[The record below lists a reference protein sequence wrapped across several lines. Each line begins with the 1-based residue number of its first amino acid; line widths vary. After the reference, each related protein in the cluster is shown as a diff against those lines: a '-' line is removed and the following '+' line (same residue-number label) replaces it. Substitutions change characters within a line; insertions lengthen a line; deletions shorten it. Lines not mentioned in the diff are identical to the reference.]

1 MRKRKGFTLAELLIV
16 VAIIAV
22 LVAIA
27 IPMFNKQL
35 EKSREAADLAN
46 VRTAYAEV
54 MTEVILGNVDK
65 RVYVKLKQQIK
76 DWQSWD
82 PVTIG
87 DVTHYKSEGD
97 TDQWIGVPEP
107 KGTCEVYLDQDNFDI
122 VFKWSGTGGEA
133 SYYFNIRENLFDA
146 LNDSKLLER
155 DELKKNN
162 NFEFDSRCPESSYV
176 PEIEKTIKE
185 NSLLKNCTWADWGS
199 GKEETKRYLAWT
211 SFNTNE
217 VGAGKKIPIIM
228 QTSNGKYYITE
239 TTTGSRTVKG
249 KEYVAISQ
257 HLTPGDYVNLINSS
271 KQNGQEYNT
280 LKEAYDAY
288 QKVLKEEKYS
298 YLKK

>member
-1 MRKRKGFTLAELLIV
+1 
-16 VAIIAV
+16 
-22 LVAIA
+22 
-27 IPMFNKQL
+27 MFNKQL

-133 SYYFNIRENLFDA
+133 SYDFNIRENLFDA

-185 NSLLKNCTWADWGS
+185 NSLLKNGTWAYWGS

-217 VGAGKKIPIIM
+217 VGAGKKIPVIM

-257 HLTPGDYVNLINSS
+257 HLTPGDYVKLINSS

>member
-1 MRKRKGFTLAELLIV
+1 MELCINEKRKGFTLAELLIV

-97 TDQWIGVPEP
+97 TDQWIVVPEP
-107 KGTCEVYLDQDNFDI
+107 KGTFEVYLDHDNFDI
-122 VFKWSGTGGEA
+122 VFKWSGTGGKHLM
-133 SYYFNIRENLFDA
+133 IL
-146 LNDSKLLER
+146 
-155 DELKKNN
+155 
-162 NFEFDSRCPESSYV
+162 
-176 PEIEKTIKE
+176 I
-185 NSLLKNCTWADWGS
+185 S
-199 GKEETKRYLAWT
+199 GKICL
-211 SFNTNE
+211 
-217 VGAGKKIPIIM
+217 M
-228 QTSNGKYYITE
+228 
-239 TTTGSRTVKG
+239 
-249 KEYVAISQ
+249 
-257 HLTPGDYVNLINSS
+257 H
-271 KQNGQEYNT
+271 
-280 LKEAYDAY
+280 
-288 QKVLKEEKYS
+288 
-298 YLKK
+298 